1 VTSFVESKT
10 LDIIKKLKPV
20 LLQNILQKALEKNRG
35 SSMPPDRDELIK
47 RVLILEK
54 QTETEKRER
63 EREREREEN
72 SMYNVQC
79 APISGYLLI
88 CICIE
93 FI

>member
-1 VTSFVESKT
+1 MANFLQGMISVTFFVESKT

-63 EREREREEN
+63 ERERERGEQH
-72 SMYNVQC
+72 V
-79 APISGYLLI
+79 
-88 CICIE
+88 
-93 FI
+93 